1 MQKGHR
7 LSSLP
12 CGAMQVWLIS
22 GTDAEPGIQAWSVNH
37 LGFAT
42 WAPTRK
48 KVLDRVPTKLAAHLK
63 WMAEHQL
70 PSQEV
75 HNQRV
80 HVVEEVFG
88 HEPLFRHDREPA
100 TVGEIDRAV
109 ASLRASHHYLMESLN
124 RTPKALMS
132 WEPPYRRFA
141 GWADWRTVAATLAH
155 LANAE
160 SHYYLAMIGYEV
172 HGATLT
178 SEDDW
183 RDYLPSVRSDT
194 IECLASLRSSADRA
208 RVQTRLRR
216 SRRAP
221 NGEVEEWSVRKALRR
236 MVRHD
241 LLHTRSIQRIRRE
254 WEATAT

>member
-1 MQKGHR
+1 
-7 LSSLP
+7 
-12 CGAMQVWLIS
+12 MQVWLLS
-22 GTDAEPGIQAWSVNH
+22 GTDAEPGIQAWSLNH

-42 WAPTRK
+42 WAPTRTE
-48 KVLDRVPTKLAAHLK
+48 VLDRVPGKLDAHLQ
-63 WMAEHQL
+63 WMAGHQL
-70 PSQEV
+70 PSPEV

-80 HVVEEVFG
+80 EVVEEVSG
-88 HEPLFRHDREPA
+88 HEPLFGRDRKPA
-100 TVGEIDRAV
+100 TVGEIDLAA
-109 ASLRASHHYLMESLN
+109 ASLQASHDDLVELLN
-124 RTPKALMS
+124 GTADAVMS

-141 GWADWRTVAATLAH
+141 DWADWRTVAATLAH

-160 SHYYLAMIGYEV
+160 SHYYLAMVGYEAQ
-172 HGATLT
+172 GATVT

-194 IECLASLRSSADRA
+194 IECLVSLRSSADRA
-208 RVQTRLRR
+208 RVQSGLRR

-221 NGEVEEWSVRKALRR
+221 NGEFEEWSVRKALRR

-254 WEATAT
+254 WEAAAS